1 MYVVGSTNDGRC
13 CRVLKFSRAIPPS
26 GLATLGLEVLDDGM
40 EYSSTQ
46 IKELLIMLDE
56 GNKMS
61 ANKHRSHG
69 LKQVASAFGIIG
81 CMCFLEG
88 YYLVLITKRKP

>member
-1 MYVVGSTNDGRC
+1 MGSTNDGRS
-13 CRVLKFSRAIPPS
+13 CRILKFSRVIPTV
-26 GLATLGLEVLDDGM
+26 GCATLEVLDDGT
-40 EYSSTQ
+40 EYSSTE
-46 IKELLIMLDE
+46 IKELLIMLDG